1 MSRKEKIDYFL
12 KRWISRKL
20 TVFIVASVGLF
31 SNVITS
37 SDWVIIATAYI
48 AIQGFTDVVERLF
61 KLRSS
66 SSSDLVALAL
76 ALCYSS
82 VFVSCI
88 GFLKVVLK

>member
-1 MSRKEKIDYFL
+1 VSRQEKIDYFL

-31 SNVITS
+31 SSVITS

-48 AIQGFTDVVERLF
+48 AIQGFTDIVERLF

-66 SSSDLVALAL
+66 S
-76 ALCYSS
+76 
-82 VFVSCI
+82 
-88 GFLKVVLK
+88 

>member
-1 MSRKEKIDYFL
+1 VNRKEKIDYFL

-66 SSSDLVALAL
+66 S
-76 ALCYSS
+76 
-82 VFVSCI
+82 
-88 GFLKVVLK
+88 